1 MEPGNI
7 NAVLTPCTR
16 KQFYVD
22 EIACLPISHGTGVTL
37 KRTLAAIAL
46 VFLTIGAAA
55 AFAQSQSA
63 IDLTGSV
70 GTTGVGAHATF
81 PVTPNVDV
89 RLGMGYLGY
98 NYRGSTSTMKY
109 NLDLSAKTYDALV
122 DWYPEKGSSFRV
134 TGGITYN
141 GNPIDVRGQPNAA
154 GALGIGGNIYN
165 AGEVGSVNGKVSFNK
180 FQPYLGIGW
189 GRKLKD
195 EKGWSFS
202 TDLGVLFQGSAKTSL
217 NAGGCT
223 ASAAVCNQLASDVAR
238 ESSALA
244 HEMNKFKVYPVL
256 RVGLRYKF

>member
-16 KQFYVD
+16 KQFFVD

-46 VFLTIGAAA
+46 VFLTIGATA

-122 DWYPEKGSSFRV
+122 DWYPEKGRSFRV